1 MQFNLHVVNDREQV
15 AQFVWRD
22 VALRGSKV
30 RVYQYFGGVPA
41 AFFSVCVC
49 YLHVGLFRGVFW
61 QF

>member
-1 MQFNLHVVNDREQV
+1 MLHSLSGV
-15 AQFVWRD
+15 AF
-22 VALRGSKV
+22 AFRGVSV